1 MHPEAGRRS
10 PLLTARDAA
19 AEPQGAA
26 GPAPAAVREGQRAG
40 AAEAELPSAQGQEA
54 AAEVRAAPQEPLPQ
68 AQQVLAEAAEVRAA
82 AQEPLPQAQQ
92 VLAEAAEVQSAPQA
106 EVAAQQEQSG
116 QAEK

>member
-26 GPAPAAVREGQRAG
+26 GPAPAAVREGQRAQ
-40 AAEAELPSAQGQEA
+40 AAEAELPSAQGQET
-54 AAEVRAAPQEPLPQ
+54 AAEVRAAPQELVPKARRVQ
-68 AQQVLAEAAEVRAA
+68 
-82 AQEPLPQAQQ
+82 
-92 VLAEAAEVQSAPQA
+92 AEAAEVQSAPQA
-106 EVAAQQEQSG
+106 EVAEAAEVQSAPQAGSAAQQEQSG